1 MPTHEGGA
9 SAAHGDEDSRTSLET
24 LFLRIQERTAT
35 VGVMGLGYV
44 GLPLVLACAEVFQ
57 RAIGFDVNLERIVKV
72 NEESAAQKRFCGT
85 ANFALLRDCD
95 VIVICVPTPLEKS
108 KNPDLSYIRDAA
120 DRIAANLRPGQL
132 VILEST
138 SYPGTTDE
146 LLLPHFE
153 AGGMVLDRDFYLA
166 FSPERVDP
174 GNAFP
179 LRKIPKVIGGC
190 TTDSALAAY
199 AFYAGL
205 VDVVHTVS
213 NARAAETVKLLENT
227 FRLVNI
233 GLINEFAVLCN
244 HLGIDSNEVITAA
257 ATKPFGFLPFFP
269 GPGAGGHCIPLDP
282 LYLNWKAKQQGVV
295 SRFIEL
301 ADDINTKMPDYVVDL
316 VAKALNHDSKSVRD
330 ARILVVGVAY
340 KNNVADTR
348 QSPAI
353 AIIDRL
359 RYRGAVI
366 SYPIRSFQFS
376 ISTSTAG
383 PSGVHGSSWRSS
395 GAPCASSLNRF
406 PRAVA
411 VPTCCTASC
420 STRRRWSA
428 PIACS
433 FSPNTTRWTTLRSDS
448 TRASSLTRATRFP
461 QIYAPTRGQGS
472 STYESPR
479 HRSRRLYWFASRRS
493 LARTRACGRR
503 ARRPFSWVAR

>member
-1 MPTHEGGA
+1 MVRKNIPMPTHEGGA

-44 GLPLVLACAEVFQ
+44 GLPLALACAEVFQ

-366 SYPIRSFQFS
+366 SYHDPLVPVLDFDLD
-376 ISTSTAG
+376 G
-383 PSGVHGSSWRSS
+383 WPEWRPRLKVALERRTLRVVSQ
-395 GAPCASSLNRF
+395 SL
-406 PRAVA
+406 P
-411 VPTCCTASC
+411 P
-420 STRRRWSA
+420 RRR
-428 PIACS
+428 
-433 FSPNTTRWTTLRSDS
+433 RSDMLHSVALDAATLERADCVLVLSKHDEVDYAAIGQHARVVVDTRDALS
-448 TRASSLTRATRFP
+448 TDIRANA
-461 QIYAPTRGQGS
+461 
-472 STYESPR
+472 
-479 HRSRRLYWFASRRS
+479 
-493 LARTRACGRR
+493 R
-503 ARRPFSWVAR
+503 ARIVHL

>member
-1 MPTHEGGA
+1 MPTHEVG
-9 SAAHGDEDSRTSLET
+9 SATAHGDEEPAAPLKI
-24 LFLRIQERTAT
+24 LFQLIAERTAT
-35 VGVMGLGYV
+35 VGVIGLGYV
-44 GLPLVLACAEVFQ
+44 GLPLAIACAEEFQ
-57 RAIGFDVNLERIVKV
+57 QAIGFDVNLERIADI
-72 NEESAAQKRFCGT
+72 NEDCAAQRNFHGT
-85 ANFALLRDCD
+85 DDFSLLWDCD

-108 KNPDLSYIRDAA
+108 KNPDLSYIRHAA
-120 DRIAANLRPGQL
+120 ERIAANMRPGQL

-138 SYPGTTDE
+138 TYPGTTDE

-153 AGGMVLDRDFYLA
+153 ANGLMLDQDFYLA

-174 GNAFP
+174 GSAFP

-199 AFYAGL
+199 EFYAGL

-257 ATKPFGFLPFFP
+257 ATKPFGFLAFFP

-301 ADDINTKMPDYVVDL
+301 ADDINTKMPAYVVDL
-316 VAKALNHDSKSVRD
+316 VARALNHDSKSVKD

-340 KNNVADTR
+340 KDNVADTR

-359 RYRGAVI
+359 RFKGAFV
-366 SYPIRSFQFS
+366 SYHDPLVPLLDFDLD
-376 ISTSTAG
+376 G
-383 PSGVHGSSWRSS
+383 WPEWR
-395 GAPCASSLNRF
+395 
-406 PRAVA
+406 PRLRVA
-411 VPTCCTASC
+411 TERRAMHLVSQC
-420 STRRRWSA
+420 SRPRRRRYDMLHSIPLDA
-428 PIACS
+428 ATLEAADCVLILSKHDDVDYGAIA
-433 FSPNTTRWTTLRSDS
+433 
-448 TRASSLTRATRFP
+448 
-461 QIYAPTRGQGS
+461 Q
-472 STYESPR
+472 
-479 HRSRRLYWFASRRS
+479 
-493 LARTRACGRR
+493 R
-503 ARRPFSWVAR
+503 ARVVVDTRDALSANIRANARARIVHL

>member
-1 MPTHEGGA
+1 MPTHEVGTAGA
-9 SAAHGDEDSRTSLET
+9 QSSEEFPSALDT
-24 LFLRIQERTAT
+24 LLLRIAKRTAT
-35 VGVMGLGYV
+35 VGVIGLGYV
-44 GLPLVLACAEVFQ
+44 GLPLALACAEVFQ

-72 NEESAAQKRFCGT
+72 NEDCAVQKNFLGT

-95 VIVICVPTPLEKS
+95 VIVICVPTPLEKT

-120 DRIAANLRPGQL
+120 DRIAANLRPGQII
-132 VILEST
+132 ILEST

-153 AGGMVLDRDFYLA
+153 AAGMRLDLDFYLA
-166 FSPERVDP
+166 FSPERIDP
-174 GNAFP
+174 GSTFP
-179 LRKIPKVIGGC
+179 LRSIPKVIGGC
-190 TTDSALAAY
+190 TTGSALAAY
-199 AFYAGL
+199 EFYAGL

-244 HLGIDSNEVITAA
+244 HLGIDSTEVIAAA
-257 ATKPFGFLPFFP
+257 ATKPFGFLAFHP

-301 ADDINTKMPDYVVDL
+301 ADDINSKMPAYVVDL
-316 VAKALNHDSKSVRD
+316 VARALNDDSKSVRD

-359 RYRGAVI
+359 RYRGAIV
-366 SYPIRSFQFS
+366 SYHDPLVPLLDFDLDGWPEWRPQFKIANERRVLRIVSQSF
-376 ISTSTAG
+376 
-383 PSGVHGSSWRSS
+383 P
-395 GAPCASSLNRF
+395 P
-406 PRAVA
+406 
-411 VPTCCTASC
+411 
-420 STRRRWSA
+420 RRRR
-428 PIACS
+428 CDM
-433 FSPNTTRWTTLRSDS
+433 LRSTVLDAAALERADCVLILS
-448 TRASSLTRATRFP
+448 KHDDVDYGAIGHHARVVVDTRDALSLDM
-461 QIYAPTRGQGS
+461 
-472 STYESPR
+472 
-479 HRSRRLYWFASRRS
+479 
-493 LARTRACGRR
+493 RTNAR
-503 ARRPFSWVAR
+503 ARIVHI